1 MVYNILLIEDNLE
14 MAENISAILK
24 LARYSVMYAPNGKIG
39 VELAQQN
46 HPDLILCDIMMP
58 EMDGYSV
65 LHILSKEEDTA
76 GIPFVF
82 LTAKADKSDFR
93 AGMNLGA
100 DDYISKP
107 FDGVDL
113 LKVIELRLR
122 KKELTKP
129 KPATYT
135 QDHTVFNNQAKGL
148 DEFKKLSEN
157 RPRRI
162 FRKKDLIFMEGQSP
176 NHLFYIQKGQ
186 IKTFKINS
194 FGKELITGIHEEG
207 NFLGYVPLLED
218 KPYNENAEA
227 LLEVEISLIPKPDF
241 LSMIYSNKDVASKF
255 IKMLSNNLK
264 EMENRLLDIAYQSVR
279 QRVAG
284 TLLKINKQH
293 TGNNGD
299 MVIAIARRDIS
310 SLVGTTT
317 ESLNRTLADFK
328 DERLIEITQDGLKIL
343 NRPQLERIVD
353 L

>member
-1 MVYNILLIEDNLE
+1 MIYTILLIEDNLE

-24 LARYSVMYAPNGKIG
+24 LAGYSVIYAQNGRTG

-58 EMDGYSV
+58 EMDGFTV
-65 LHILSKEEDTA
+65 LHILSKMEDTS
-76 GIPFVF
+76 GIPFIF
-82 LTAKADKSDFR
+82 LTAKAEKSDFR

-122 KKELTKP
+122 KKAFRP
-129 KPATYT
+129 SAPI
-135 QDHTVFNNQAKGL
+135 QDEPVFNQHAKGL
-148 DEFKKLSEN
+148 LEFKKLYEN
-157 RPRRI
+157 KARRI
-162 FRKKDLIFMEGQSP
+162 FRKKDLIYMEGQNP
-176 NHLFYIQKGQ
+176 NHLFYILKGQ
-186 IKTFKINS
+186 VKTYKVNH
-194 FGKELITGIHEEG
+194 FGKELIIDIHEEG
-207 NFLGYVPLLED
+207 SFLGYLPLLED

-227 LLEVEISLIPKPDF
+227 LVDVEISFIPKPDF
-241 LSMIYSNKDVASKF
+241 LSMMFTNKEVANIF
-255 IKMLSNNLK
+255 IKMLSNNLE

-284 TLLKINKQH
+284 TLLKIGKQH
-293 TGNNGD
+293 TGNTENRA
-299 MVIAIARRDIS
+299 ISIARRDIS
-310 SLVGTTT
+310 SIVGTTT

-328 DERLIEITQDGLKIL
+328 DEKLIEINPDGLKIL
-343 NRPQLERIVD
+343 NLPQLERIVN